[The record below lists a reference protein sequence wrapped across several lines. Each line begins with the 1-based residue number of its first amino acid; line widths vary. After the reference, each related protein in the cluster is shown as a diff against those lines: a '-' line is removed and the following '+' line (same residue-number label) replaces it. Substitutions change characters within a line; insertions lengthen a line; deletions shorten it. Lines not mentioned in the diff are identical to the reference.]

1 MEILEIREMDTEDIV
16 TELENAREELMR
28 LRFQITTGE
37 LTDHNRLSITRQKIA
52 RLLTVLRERQ
62 LEEEMEGEA

>member
-1 MEILEIREMDTEDIV
+1 MEILEIREMSTEDIL
-16 TELENAREELMR
+16 TELDDAREELMR

-37 LTDHNRLSITRQKIA
+37 LTDHNRLRITRNKIA
-52 RLLTVLRERQ
+52 RLITVLRERQ

>member
-1 MEILEIREMDTEDIV
+1 MEILEIREMNTKDIL
-16 TELENAREELMR
+16 TELENTREELMR

-37 LTDHNRLSITRQKIA
+37 LTDHNRLGITRQKIA

-62 LEEEMEGEA
+62 PEEEMEGEA